1 MKRIFITGASG
12 CIGHYMVESLLEHTD
27 HELYLLVRNP
37 DRLKFDYVS
46 PRINLLVGDMSRIE
60 EYSDLLLKDIN
71 IAILAATAWGGRS
84 ETYDINVDKTLAL
97 INLLNPRVCERII
110 YFSTASILDREN
122 KLLLPANQF
131 GHDYIRTKYQCFSM
145 LSHQAVSS
153 SGRGRGLHEF
163 RADADKPFLARSSSA
178 IANKIIAVFPTLVF
192 GGEEN
197 KPYSHLSAGITDV
210 TKWIGLIRW
219 FSLDGSFHFIH
230 ARDIAE
236 VITYLVEHPEYSP
249 SPENER
255 EGVDCLVLGNP
266 AISVDKAIAEITNY
280 FNKKVYLRVPLYIWL
295 TNVFIKLFRI
305 QMDSWSRFSLD
316 YRHFTYADPVTPA
329 SFGMENHCSTVEELM
344 KVSGV

>member
-1 MKRIFITGASG
+1 MTGASG
-12 CIGHYMVESLLEHTD
+12 CIGHYMVESLLENTD
-27 HELYLLVRNP
+27 DELYLLVRNP
-37 DRLKFDYVS
+37 DRLKFDYQADS
-46 PRINLLVGDMSRIE
+46 RIKLLVGDMSRIE
-60 EYSDLLLKDIN
+60 EYSDLLKDMN
-71 IAILAATAWGGRS
+71 VAVLAATAWGGRS

-97 INLLNPRVCERII
+97 INLLNPQVCDRVV
-110 YFSTASILDREN
+110 YFSTASILDRQNE
-122 KLLLPANQF
+122 LLLPANQF
-131 GHDYIRTKYQCFSM
+131 GHDYIRTKYQCFSQ
-145 LSHQAVSS
+145 LAHQAI
-153 SGRGRGLHEF
+153 
-163 RADADKPFLARSSSA
+163 AD
-178 IANKIIAVFPTLVF
+178 KIIAVFPTLVF
-192 GGEEN
+192 GGDEN

-236 VITYLVEHPEYSP
+236 VITYLVKHPEYTP
-249 SPENER
+249 DPQNAK

-280 FNKKVYLRVPLYIWL
+280 FNKKIYLRVPLYIWL

-305 QMDSWSRFSLD
+305 QMDTWSRFSLD
-316 YRHFTYADPVTPA
+316 YRHFTYTDPVTPA

>member
-12 CIGHYMVESLLEHTD
+12 CIGHYMVESLLQNTD
-27 HELYLLVRNP
+27 HELYLLVRSP
-37 DRLKFDYVS
+37 ERLKFDYTS
-46 PRINLLVGDMSRIE
+46 SRIHLLVGDMFRVE

-71 IAILAATAWGGRS
+71 IAILAATAWGGAS

-110 YFSTASILDREN
+110 YFSTASILDRQN

-131 GHDYIRTKYQCFSM
+131 GHDYIRTKYQCFAQ
-145 LSHQAVSS
+145 LSNQAI
-153 SGRGRGLHEF
+153 
-163 RADADKPFLARSSSA
+163 ADK
-178 IANKIIAVFPTLVF
+178 IITVFPTLVF

-230 ARDIAE
+230 ARDIAK
-236 VITYLVEHPEYSP
+236 VITYLVEHPEYTPNS
-249 SPENER
+249 ENK
-255 EGVDCLVLGNP
+255 GVDCLVLGNP
-266 AISVDKAIAEITNY
+266 AISVDKAIAKIANY

-295 TNVFIKLFRI
+295 TNIFIKLFRI
-305 QMDSWSRFSLD
+305 QMDTWSRFSLN
-316 YRHFTYADPVTPA
+316 YRHFTYTDPVTPA
-329 SFGMENHCSTVEELM
+329 SFGLENHCSTVEELM
-344 KVSGV
+344 KASGV